1 MWICLAEF
9 QVEEIEENYTEI
21 LYLHEWDSLIL
32 ESAHW
37 GENSSWTIRCISF
50 ELTYLS
56 PLDDASKLEYYL
68 MSMVSPKLQRPV
80 DIEVEVETLTQGSG
94 QSFPEGKSSFMEG
107 LSSTPV
113 IAQMAKEK
121 MVNRSREK
129 NIQITY

>member
-1 MWICLAEF
+1 M
-9 QVEEIEENYTEI
+9 
-21 LYLHEWDSLIL
+21 
-32 ESAHW
+32 
-37 GENSSWTIRCISF
+37 SWTICCISF

-56 PLDDASKLEYYL
+56 PLDDASKLGYYL

-94 QSFPEGKSSFMEG
+94 QSFPKDKSSFMEG
-107 LSSTPV
+107 MSSMPV

-129 NIQITY
+129 IYK